1 MSHELRTPLNAIVGF
16 ANLLASESALDDE
29 TRQQC
34 GDLIKQNS
42 ELLLKLFHDV
52 ADLSALKED
61 NIRFTFEHC
70 DVLILCANVIDTVE
84 KVKRTSAAI
93 SFETSLTSLD
103 INTDSGR
110 LQQVLINLLINAT
123 KFTQEGRIVLKLDI
137 NEERQ
142 EALFAIEDTGCG
154 IPLEKQPHIFERFEK
169 LHEGVQGAG
178 LGLSICQLI
187 IENIGGKIWI
197 DSSYTNGT
205 RFVFTHP
212 LHNERQ

>member
-1 MSHELRTPLNAIVGF
+1 M
-16 ANLLASESALDDE
+16 
-29 TRQQC
+29 
-34 GDLIKQNS
+34 
-42 ELLLKLFHDV
+42 
-52 ADLSALKED
+52 
-61 NIRFTFEHC
+61 
-70 DVLILCANVIDTVE
+70 
-84 KVKRTSAAI
+84 KRTSAAI

-142 EALFAIEDTGCG
+142 EAIFAIEDTGCG